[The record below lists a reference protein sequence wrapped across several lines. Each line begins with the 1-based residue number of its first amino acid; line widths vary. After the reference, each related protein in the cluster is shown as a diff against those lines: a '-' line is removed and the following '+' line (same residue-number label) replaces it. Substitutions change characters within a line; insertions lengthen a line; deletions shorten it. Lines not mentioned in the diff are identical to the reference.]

1 MDAPPLLPPARE
13 VRLPGRG
20 HARVYDTAGGS
31 EALAAE
37 PAGDAATTS
46 VQQRP
51 TLLLLHGWTSTAALN
66 WCHCFRSLSAEFRVL
81 ALDQRGHGGGVR
93 SNRPFRLE
101 DCADDAA
108 VLLEQIGTGPV
119 VVVGYSMGG
128 VVAQLLWQ
136 RHREVVAGL
145 VLCATAARFAT
156 RRLDG
161 AAGTVGYRAALA
173 LSRVP
178 PNVRR
183 RGLGVALRKR
193 RAGRGLAPWV
203 VAEWESND
211 PAALAQAGFA
221 LGRFDSTGWIGAVDV
236 PTSVV
241 ITTLDVTVSPRRQ
254 WLLKDSIPGGR
265 GFPVAGDHRTCA
277 DVGGPFVPALVEAC
291 RAVLTTSVST

>member
-1 MDAPPLLPPARE
+1 VKAPGLPDGGSVE
-13 VRLPGRG
+13 LPQRGRTW
-20 HARVYDTAGGS
+20 VYDSGPPS
-31 EALAAE
+31 S
-37 PAGDAATTS
+37 ATTATAAGLT
-46 VQQRP
+46 QRP
-51 TLLLLHGWTSTAALN
+51 LVLLHGWTSTAALN
-66 WCHCFRSLSAEFRVL
+66 WCHCFGSLSAEFRVL
-81 ALDQRGHGGGVR
+81 ALDQRGHGGGIR
-93 SNRPFRLE
+93 SNWPFRLE

-108 VLLEQIGTGPV
+108 VLLEQLGTGPV

-156 RRLDG
+156 RRRLDG

-178 PNVRR
+178 ANVRR
-183 RGLGVALRKR
+183 RGLRVALRKR
-193 RAGRGLAPWV
+193 RVDRGLAPWV

-241 ITTLDVTVSPRRQ
+241 ITTLDMTVSPRRQ
-254 WLLKDSIPGGR
+254 WLLKDSIPGAC
-265 GFPVAGDHRTCA
+265 GFPVAGDHRACA
-277 DVGGPFVPALVEAC
+277 DVDGPFVRVLVEAC
-291 RAVLTTSVST
+291 RAVLPTSVST